1 MATTAS
7 TPTTTPAAMPA
18 TLVPPLELESLVG
31 CAPDA
36 DASAGLVTTTVVWP
50 GRTLVTIDG
59 LVCVG
64 VRVEVGV
71 GEDGDDD
78 EVSPP
83 KVGTLDSSPV
93 NHTVK

>member
-18 TLVPPLELESLVG
+18 TLVLPELEPFVG

-50 GRTLVTIDG
+50 GTTLVVSDG
-59 LVCVG
+59 LVFVG
-64 VRVEVGV
+64 VRVDVEVE
-71 GEDGDDD
+71 EDGDDD
-78 EVSPP
+78 ELSPP
-83 KVGTLDSSPV
+83 KVGTLVSSPV
-93 NHTVK
+93 SHIVK